1 MNNTEIVNYE
11 QHTKLKSCGL
21 MLLFIIAN
29 LIFGNS
35 VLSGFCIMALAM
47 KIASCAFQFFFDEM
61 VQYTV
66 GFWVFVIIWQIY
78 LWLKFNCFKI
88 IYQKAKVL
96 GESTILYKFL
106 NVFLYNPKVKI
117 LVLFLALLF
126 DYIVMVLSN
135 KKPLVQVSWII
146 SNVLLI
152 GGVTPCYIAFA
163 LIGRDRN
170 RIN

>member
-1 MNNTEIVNYE
+1 
-11 QHTKLKSCGL
+11 
-21 MLLFIIAN
+21 
-29 LIFGNS
+29 
-35 VLSGFCIMALAM
+35 
-47 KIASCAFQFFFDEM
+47 M

-66 GFWVFVIIWQIY
+66 VFWVFVIIWQIY

-106 NVFLYNPKVKI
+106 NVFLYNPKVKV

-135 KKPLVQVSWII
+135 NKPLVQVSWII